1 MTPLLSVEHLTKH
14 FPTRHGVVRAVED
27 VSFTV
32 AAGETL
38 ALVGESG
45 CGKTTVALSL
55 LRLLRPDSGRVSF
68 EGVDLEGGTDKAEK
82 AWRQRLSIVFQN
94 PYSSLDPRMRIRN
107 IVGEP
112 LITAYGLRGRALTE
126 RVVRHLGEVGLGAEH
141 LTRFPHE
148 FSGGQRQRIAIAR
161 ALALEPKLL
170 ILDEPTAA
178 LDVSVQAQVLNLLQ
192 GLQKSMGLSYLF
204 ISHNLA
210 TVENIADRV
219 LVMYLGRVVEEGPV
233 EQGLRDALPSLYPRA
248 SRFRSFDG
256 SPAARERLRPV
267 SGEIP
272 SALNPPPGCAF
283 SPRCTRAGEEC
294 RAAPP
299 PLMAA
304 GPGAATPAC
313 IRFRRRGEAAAE
325 RLDAANEGRTEHMKL
340 EEYAGYD
347 ALGLARL
354 VERREVSPRDL
365 AETALKAIEAVNP
378 KLHAVIEIYA
388 DRIAAL
394 DGKTLGRGPF
404 RGVPFLIKDVGP
416 HLKGRKT
423 EFCSRLVPGHGRR
436 GGQQLRH
443 AAQGL
448 GRQHPGPDQH
458 ARILHG
464 KLLGESALR
473 QHLDTLEAGIFGQ
486 RLDGRRR
493 GGRRGG
499 RRPHGPW
506 LGHWRIDPG
515 PRRLVRR
522 HRPQAL
528 ARTHLLGP
536 AL

>member
-1 MTPLLSVEHLTKH
+1 MKPLLSVEHLTKH
-14 FPTRHGVVRAVED
+14 FPTRHGVIRAVDD

-32 AAGETL
+32 APGETL

-126 RVVRHLGEVGLGAEH
+126 RVVRHLDEVGLGAEH
-141 LTRFPHE
+141 LSRFPHE

-192 GLQKSMGLSYLF
+192 GLQKSLGLSYLF

-233 EQGLRDALPSLYPRA
+233 DQAFAAPCHPYTRGLLDSVPSTDP
-248 SRFRSFDG
+248 
-256 SPAARERLRPV
+256 RLRGRLQPV
-267 SGEIP
+267 SGESP

-283 SPRCTRAGEEC
+283 SPRCARAGEEC
-294 RAAPP
+294 RGTPP

-304 GPGAATPAC
+304 GPGRSHAC
-313 IRFRRRGEAAAE
+313 
-325 RLDAANEGRTEHMKL
+325 
-340 EEYAGYD
+340 
-347 ALGLARL
+347 
-354 VERREVSPRDL
+354 
-365 AETALKAIEAVNP
+365 
-378 KLHAVIEIYA
+378 LHP
-388 DRIAAL
+388 L
-394 DGKTLGRGPF
+394 SSSG
-404 RGVPFLIKDVGP
+404 
-416 HLKGRKT
+416 
-423 EFCSRLVPGHGRR
+423 
-436 GGQQLRH
+436 
-443 AAQGL
+443 
-448 GRQHPGPDQH
+448 
-458 ARILHG
+458 
-464 KLLGESALR
+464 
-473 QHLDTLEAGIFGQ
+473 
-486 RLDGRRR
+486 
-493 GGRRGG
+493 
-499 RRPHGPW
+499 
-506 LGHWRIDPG
+506 
-515 PRRLVRR
+515 
-522 HRPQAL
+522 
-528 ARTHLLGP
+528 
-536 AL
+536 

>member
-14 FPTRHGVVRAVED
+14 FPTRHGIVRAVED

-32 AAGETL
+32 APGETL

-68 EGVDLEGGTDKAEK
+68 EGANLEGGTDKAEK

-112 LITAYGLRGRALTE
+112 LITAYGLRGRALTQQ
-126 RVVRHLGEVGLGAEH
+126 VVRHLGEVGLGAEH

-192 GLQKSMGLSYLF
+192 GLQKRLGLSYLF

-233 EQGLRDALPSLYPRA
+233 DQVFAAPCHPYTRGLLDSVPSTDPLLRK
-248 SRFRSFDG
+248 
-256 SPAARERLRPV
+256 RLRPV

-283 SPRCTRAGEEC
+283 SPRCTRASEEC
-294 RAAPP
+294 SAAPP

-304 GPGAATPAC
+304 GSGRRHAC
-313 IRFRRRGEAAAE
+313 LHPLSASGRGNLQEHNDRRSQRGEME
-325 RLDAANEGRTEHMKL
+325 
-340 EEYAGYD
+340 
-347 ALGLARL
+347 
-354 VERREVSPRDL
+354 
-365 AETALKAIEAVNP
+365 
-378 KLHAVIEIYA
+378 
-388 DRIAAL
+388 
-394 DGKTLGRGPF
+394 
-404 RGVPFLIKDVGP
+404 
-416 HLKGRKT
+416 
-423 EFCSRLVPGHGRR
+423 
-436 GGQQLRH
+436 Q
-443 AAQGL
+443 
-448 GRQHPGPDQH
+448 
-458 ARILHG
+458 
-464 KLLGESALR
+464 
-473 QHLDTLEAGIFGQ
+473 
-486 RLDGRRR
+486 
-493 GGRRGG
+493 
-499 RRPHGPW
+499 
-506 LGHWRIDPG
+506 
-515 PRRLVRR
+515 
-522 HRPQAL
+522 
-528 ARTHLLGP
+528 
-536 AL
+536 

>member
-1 MTPLLSVEHLTKH
+1 MMPLLSVEHLTKH
-14 FPTRHGVVRAVED
+14 FPTRQGVVRAVDD

-32 AAGETL
+32 ALGETL

-126 RVVRHLGEVGLGAEH
+126 RVVRHLGEVGLGVEH

-192 GLQKSMGLSYLF
+192 GLQKDLGLSYLF

-210 TVENIADRV
+210 TVETIADRV

-233 EQGLRDALPSLYPRA
+233 DQVFAAPCHPYTRGLLDSVPSTDA
-248 SRFRSFDG
+248 
-256 SPAARERLRPV
+256 RLRGRLRAV

-272 SALNPPPGCAF
+272 SALHPPPGCAF
-283 SPRCTRAGEEC
+283 SPRCARAGVEC
-294 RAAPP
+294 RGTPP

-304 GPGAATPAC
+304 GPGRSHAC
-313 IRFRRRGEAAAE
+313 
-325 RLDAANEGRTEHMKL
+325 
-340 EEYAGYD
+340 
-347 ALGLARL
+347 
-354 VERREVSPRDL
+354 
-365 AETALKAIEAVNP
+365 
-378 KLHAVIEIYA
+378 LHP
-388 DRIAAL
+388 L
-394 DGKTLGRGPF
+394 SSSG
-404 RGVPFLIKDVGP
+404 
-416 HLKGRKT
+416 
-423 EFCSRLVPGHGRR
+423 
-436 GGQQLRH
+436 
-443 AAQGL
+443 
-448 GRQHPGPDQH
+448 
-458 ARILHG
+458 
-464 KLLGESALR
+464 
-473 QHLDTLEAGIFGQ
+473 
-486 RLDGRRR
+486 
-493 GGRRGG
+493 
-499 RRPHGPW
+499 
-506 LGHWRIDPG
+506 
-515 PRRLVRR
+515 
-522 HRPQAL
+522 
-528 ARTHLLGP
+528 
-536 AL
+536 